1 MQRIQRY
8 AKVHVERHKVPTR
21 EEVEGKRA
29 DTYFELLRATM
40 EEGNYKNHEDTVQR
54 LLDAGHEPTQ
64 ICSALMH
71 CGSEIRVG
79 RVRKSWR
86 TVRVQKKASVGH
98 GIRRG
103 GGDRGPRERAP
114 REYGPAG
121 NDDRRPP
128 RREHRADAAPSR
140 TTLACS
146 SMWER
151 WMEPHRVRVR
161 VRFIGRA
168 SCLRGTVGKI
178 DIYAKCSFVLVQ
190 NDFVETA
197 MERIGSTKLHGRN
210 LRMDVA
216 K

>member
-1 MQRIQRY
+1 
-8 AKVHVERHKVPTR
+8 VPTR

-29 DTYFELLRATM
+29 DTYFELLRAM
-40 EEGNYKNHEDTVQR
+40 LEEGNYKNHEDTVQR

-71 CGSEIRVG
+71 LWIGENGRESEEILEDRPRPEKG
-79 RVRKSWR
+79 QRAPRD
-86 TVRVQKKASVGH
+86 QE
-98 GIRRG
+98 G
-103 GGDRGPRERAP
+103 GGGERGARGAP
-114 REYGPAG
+114 REYGPASG
-121 NDDRRPP
+121 GEDRRPA
-128 RREHRADAAPSR
+128 RREHRADAAPSPHHTR
-140 TTLACS
+140 MFINIGAVDGATPREISGALYRAC
-146 SMWER
+146 EL
-151 WMEPHRVRVR
+151 PQ
-161 VRFIGRA
+161 
-168 SCLRGTVGKI
+168 GTVGKI